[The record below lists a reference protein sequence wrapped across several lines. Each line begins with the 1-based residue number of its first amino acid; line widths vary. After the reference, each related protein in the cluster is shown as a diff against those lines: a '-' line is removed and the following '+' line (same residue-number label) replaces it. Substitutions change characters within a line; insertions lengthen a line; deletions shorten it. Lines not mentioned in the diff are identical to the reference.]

1 MTHPSD
7 FLALRACLV
16 APLPE
21 HETAADLLS
30 AAADAIVAGDLKL
43 ARDRLRQADMPALFE
58 FARRL
63 MGSVDVEIHRRRPVP
78 KSSAVV
84 TKAILRMP
92 TSAETRALYLRDGW
106 RCRFCG
112 CRVVSN
118 RARSAMRACIPGAI
132 PWGESEGYHGAFFA
146 LTASVDHVLPHSAG
160 GGNEPQNLVTACWS
174 CQFGRGAYTI
184 EEFGLSDPRFRPP
197 VVDGWDGL
205 CRVIGHASVAAALQ
219 ADVVEAPTPFVP
231 PGEVANAGQVQA
243 AARRAFSS
251 SEAEWLSRLDGIQ
264 PTPSHRLID
273 FLDGCIDIDVSWSLN
288 KVLLARMKVGASTI
302 EFMAV
307 EPNGDV
313 HIPWSIGGRKD
324 MFRSF
329 AEKLAEG
336 IPGAIAYETPKQ
348 WNVAKVG
355 KKLLNVLELLDS
367 SAAVRTA
374 LEILNAAMKTAAGA
388 C

>member
-1 MTHPSD
+1 
-7 FLALRACLV
+7 
-16 APLPE
+16 
-21 HETAADLLS
+21 
-30 AAADAIVAGDLKL
+30 
-43 ARDRLRQADMPALFE
+43 
-58 FARRL
+58 
-63 MGSVDVEIHRRRPVP
+63 
-78 KSSAVV
+78 
-84 TKAILRMP
+84 
-92 TSAETRALYLRDGW
+92 
-106 RCRFCG
+106 
-112 CRVVSN
+112 
-118 RARSAMRACIPGAI
+118 MRACVPGAI

-184 EEFGLSDPRFRPP
+184 EEFGLSDPRLRPP

-205 CRVIGHASVAAALQ
+205 CRVIGHASAVAALQ
-219 ADVVEAPTPFVP
+219 ADVVEAPTPFAP
-231 PGEVANAGQVQA
+231 IGEAANAGQVQA

-264 PTPSHRLID
+264 PTPSRRLVD
-273 FLDGCIDIDVSWSLN
+273 FLDSCSDIDVSWSLN
-288 KVLLARMKVGASTI
+288 KVLLARMKVEGSTI
-302 EFMAV
+302 EFMAF

-324 MFRSF
+324 TFRRF

-355 KKLLNVLELLDS
+355 KTLLNVLELLDS

-374 LEILNAAMKTAAGA
+374 LEILNAAMKTAADT